1 MFFCGGK
8 CRTREKAAEGED
20 SVSCSASD
28 CLTQEH
34 TPWDMQNVAVIRVRV
49 RVCVLSVGGAGK
61 AVCVPATGGK
71 LK

>member
-20 SVSCSASD
+20 SVSCSVSD

-34 TPWDMQNVAVIRVRV
+34 TPWDMQNVTVIRV